1 MNELD
6 FELDT
11 KSIGDDG
18 SIEGMAVGYGNV
30 DDGGDQVMPGA
41 ITASLAG
48 RKSLPMLLYHDQK
61 RPAGIWNSWRET
73 SDGLLVKG
81 RFSMSTPTGKEAYG
95 LTKDGAIGGLS
106 MGYRT
111 LKQRLEGKTRQLLEA
126 ALHEISLV
134 TIPMN
139 DRTRVISVKDIGDLR
154 DRLAAGDR
162 LTKREWEGL
171 LKKSFDLSNSEAE
184 RAIRINLNLGQ
195 GEPGATE
202 DPAMRAFWEA
212 MRTAP
217 VEDLTAT

>member
-11 KSIGDDG
+11 KSITDDG
-18 SIEGMAVGYGNV
+18 SIEGLAVGYGNV
-30 DDGGDQVMPGA
+30 DHGGDQVMPGA
-41 ITASLAG
+41 ITASLLG

-61 RPAGIWNSWRET
+61 RPAGVWNSWQET

-81 RFSMSTPTGKEAYG
+81 RFAMSTPTGKEAHG

-106 MGYRT
+106 MGFKT
-111 LKQRLEGKTRQLLEA
+111 LKQRMEAKTRQILEA

-139 DRTRVISVKDIGDLR
+139 DRTRVISVKDIGDFR

-162 LTKREWEGL
+162 LTEREWEGL
-171 LKKSFDLSNSEAE
+171 LKKGFDLSNAEAE
-184 RAIRINLNLGQ
+184 RAVRLNFKGGQ
-195 GEPGATE
+195 GEPDDTATE
-202 DPAMRAFWEA
+202 QLRAFY
-212 MRTAP
+212 RG
-217 VEDLTAT
+217 LNS

>member
-18 SIEGMAVGYGNV
+18 TVEGLAIGYGNV
-30 DDGGDQVMPGA
+30 DHGGDQVMPGA

-61 RPAGIWNSWRET
+61 RPAGVWNSWQET
-73 SDGLLVKG
+73 SEGLLVKG
-81 RFSMSTPTGKEAYG
+81 KFAMSSPTGKEAYG

-106 MGYRT
+106 MGFKT
-111 LKQRLEGKTRQLLEA
+111 LKQRMEAKTRQLIEV

-139 DRTRVISVKDIGDLR
+139 DRARVISVKDIGDLR
-154 DRLAAGDR
+154 DRLAAGER
-162 LTKREWEGL
+162 LTEREWEGL
-171 LKKSFDLSNSEAE
+171 LKKSFDLSNAEAE
-184 RAIRINLNLGQ
+184 RAVRLNLKGGQ
-195 GEPGATE
+195 GEPGGTAS
-202 DPAMRAFWEA
+202 DQARSFFEA
-212 MRTAP
+212 LRS
-217 VEDLTAT
+217 